1 PGARRCREMSLLT
14 RVFLANGAVL
24 AVITL
29 LLLFSPIEISYPVTG
44 TQSVIL
50 VTGFVVSLAIN
61 LLLLRRVVGPLRRL
75 TSTMRSVMP
84 LDPGR
89 RLVIPGADT
98 EVQSLTTAFND
109 MLERLETERRESG
122 RGAVAAQEEE
132 RRRVARELHDEVGQ
146 VLTGVMLQLDDPE
159 AREAVRR
166 SLEDV
171 RRIARELRPEMLD
184 DLGLQSALRAL
195 CTTTAAQDG
204 LWVERRLDAADMEL
218 RPEVELVVYRV
229 AQESLTNVM
238 RHSGASEVL
247 VALHEVDGALR
258 LIVRDNGRGLP
269 AVVGEGGTGIG
280 GMSER
285 ALHVG
290 GRQTIGSGPGG
301 GTEVRLDIPV
311 PGALDG
317 PSRSRP
323 GSCWR
328 TITRWSG
335 AACGWCSTRSRT
347 WRWSRRPATA
357 RRQWSSRCP
366 ARWIW
371 PCWTW
376 RCRG

>member
-1 PGARRCREMSLLT
+1 MLKPALAREDVAEMSLLT
-14 RVFLANGAVL
+14 RAFLTNGAVL

-29 LLLFSPIEISYPVTG
+29 LLLFSPIEISYPVTA

-50 VTGFVVSLAIN
+50 VIGFLVSLVIN
-61 LLLLRRVVGPLRRL
+61 LVLLRRVVGPLRRL

-89 RLVIPGADT
+89 RLVIPGADA

-195 CTTTAAQDG
+195 STTA
-204 LWVERRLDAADMEL
+204 L
-218 RPEVELVVYRV
+218 R
-229 AQESLTNVM
+229 T
-238 RHSGASEVL
+238 
-247 VALHEVDGALR
+247 
-258 LIVRDNGRGLP
+258 
-269 AVVGEGGTGIG
+269 
-280 GMSER
+280 
-285 ALHVG
+285 
-290 GRQTIGSGPGG
+290 
-301 GTEVRLDIPV
+301 
-311 PGALDG
+311 
-317 PSRSRP
+317 
-323 GSCWR
+323 
-328 TITRWSG
+328 
-335 AACGWCSTRSRT
+335 
-347 WRWSRRPATA
+347 TA
-357 RRQWSSRCP
+357 
-366 ARWIW
+366 
-371 PCWTW
+371 
-376 RCRG
+376 